1 MTSSLSVQEENKL
14 LQEELNKVED
24 LLATA
29 RAERDEILIRY
40 NALSDCKVSLNG
52 NVKPKKNFFNQ
63 YQK

>member
-1 MTSSLSVQEENKL
+1 MTSSLNLQEENKI

-40 NALSDCKVSLNG
+40 NALSDCKVSESTFLL
-52 NVKPKKNFFNQ
+52 
-63 YQK
+63 YY